1 MLCGVVVSGEMGG
14 GGVCEG
20 MGCRVGV
27 WGVVWGEMGCGVVVW
42 GEIGCGV
49 VGCCEMGAE

>member
-1 MLCGVVVSGEMGG
+1 
-14 GGVCEG
+14 
-20 MGCRVGV
+20 MGCSVVV

-49 VGCCEMGAE
+49 VGCCKMGAE